1 MLPWKTL
8 PKKYNITPMNA
19 LYKYIFIPLLI
30 LLCGFVKA
38 QTNADKK
45 EQIASLRV
53 AFITKELNLTTKE
66 AQLFWPVYN
75 EYQDKLEALRTSRR
89 KENKKLSPET
99 MTDKEAELFIESE
112 TEFKVNEANLQK
124 QYYMRFKQVLPVKK
138 AALLIK
144 AEDDFKRELLK
155 QLKDK
160 N

>member
-1 MLPWKTL
+1 MT
-8 PKKYNITPMNA
+8 MNS
-19 LYKYIFIPLLI
+19 LYKYLIIGVLL
-30 LLCGFVKA
+30 LLCGRVSA
-38 QTNADKK
+38 QTKNDKK
-45 EQIASLRV
+45 EQIAAFRV
-53 AFITKELNLTTKE
+53 AFITKELNLSSKE

-99 MTDKEAELFIESE
+99 MTDQEAEQFIDNE
-112 TEFKVNEANLQK
+112 TDFKVNEANLQK
-124 QYYMRFKQVLPVKK
+124 QYYNRFKQSLPLKK
-138 AALLIK
+138 VALLIR